1 MLASDRHRAELY
13 SLSALHTPHVLQCH
27 RLAPMTQSLWFYV
40 HRRSVFGASEAR
52 SVAHLLWPTL
62 IRLHLDGPERSIH
75 AVL

>member
-1 MLASDRHRAELY
+1 MPSASADD
-13 SLSALHTPHVLQCH
+13 TV
-27 RLAPMTQSLWFYV
+27 TVIYV